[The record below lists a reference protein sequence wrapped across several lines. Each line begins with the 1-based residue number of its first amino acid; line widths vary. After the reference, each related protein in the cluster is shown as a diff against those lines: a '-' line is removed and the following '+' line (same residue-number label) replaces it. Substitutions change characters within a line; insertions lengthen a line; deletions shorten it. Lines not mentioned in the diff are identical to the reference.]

1 MEPKELVAT
10 LDGNLEVFTGLLKV
24 GDQSLVTWKQSEEKW
39 SLLQIIC
46 HLVNE
51 EKEDFRARVAC
62 TLETPGQHP
71 PKINPAAWVEDR
83 KYADQDF
90 GEKVNEFIQERKRS
104 VKYLRSHLDSDW
116 DSFYEH
122 EIKGPLSAKFFLKNW
137 VVHDLLHI
145 KQIVRLKYDY
155 LENTDNKPIDYAGKW
170 T

>member
-1 MEPKELVAT
+1 MEPKELIET
-10 LDGNLEVFTGLLKV
+10 LNSNLEVFTGLLKV
-24 GDQSLVTWKQSEEKW
+24 RGEDMIRWKQSDEKW

-46 HLVNE
+46 HLVDE
-51 EKEDFRARVAC
+51 EKEDFRERVAY
-62 TLETPGQHP
+62 TLETPGKHP

-90 GEKVNEFIQERKRS
+90 EEKVNEFVHERKRS
-104 VKYLRSHLDSDW
+104 VEYLRSHMDSNW

-145 KQIVRLKYDY
+145 KQILRLKYDY
-155 LENTDNKPIDYAGKW
+155 LKSADNKPIDYAGKW